1 MSKNYC
7 AEQYEDAFNPRTL
20 QWFGPTKDLPDHA
33 KHRTA
38 PSRFIAN
45 DRGHLNER
53 QDRHPGRNPFGNF
66 VGNWDTPCHH
76 PGNHVDNVIN
86 RSKPGIQ
93 YLQKQRDLYNAAI
106 SANEAKNDRVTAA
119 ALKKEAGI
127 S

>member
-1 MSKNYC
+1 MAVRPYLVFFR
-7 AEQYEDAFNPRTL
+7 Q
-20 QWFGPTKDLPDHA
+20 HA
-33 KHRTA
+33 NHRTA

-93 YLQKQRDLYNAAI
+93 YLQKQRELYNAAI
-106 SANEAKNDRVTAA
+106 SANEAKNDRLTA
-119 ALKKEAGI
+119 EAVRNIAFLSTCLLFFLCIQPSYWGQF
-127 S
+127 

>member
-1 MSKNYC
+1 MLY
-7 AEQYEDAFNPRTL
+7 Q
-20 QWFGPTKDLPDHA
+20 HA

-76 PGNHVDNVIN
+76 PGNHVDTVVN
-86 RSKPGIQ
+86 RSKAGIQ
-93 YLQKQRDLYNAAI
+93 YLQKQRELYNAAI
-106 SANEAKNDRVTAA
+106 SANEAKNDKRTA
-119 ALKKEAGI
+119 EAVRNSINCLLVCSSLCAPSRFPFINQSAGRCI
-127 S
+127 YRL